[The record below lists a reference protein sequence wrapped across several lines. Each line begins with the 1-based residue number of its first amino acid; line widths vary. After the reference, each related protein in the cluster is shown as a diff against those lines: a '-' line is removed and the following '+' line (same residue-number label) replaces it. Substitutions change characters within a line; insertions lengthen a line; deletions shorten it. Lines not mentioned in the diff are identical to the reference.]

1 MKTTTEHTK
10 PSAPDMDPKYTIR
23 IAMWERV
30 GGGVFP
36 SPTQIEAL
44 REELSHQCP
53 CLVHAEG

>member
-1 MKTTTEHTK
+1 MKTTADHAK
-10 PSAPDMDPKYTIR
+10 PRAQDMDPRFSIR
-23 IAMWERV
+23 IAMWERG

-53 CLVHAEG
+53 CLVHPGD

>member
-1 MKTTTEHTK
+1 MKTATE
-10 PSAPDMDPKYTIR
+10 PMRPKVQDIDSKYAIR

-44 REELSHQCP
+44 RKELNQQHP
-53 CLVHAEG
+53 CLLHSES